1 MSAPKS
7 KVGTLAYMAPEVIR
21 STESYDGKLA
31 DIWSCG
37 VMLYVMLFGQ
47 YPFDMAARAPHQQ
60 QQEQR
65 AQTMMARIVQA
76 QWLVPDGVPISQAC
90 NDLLKRLLT
99 ADPQKRIKMTEI
111 QQHPWFVFNLPSEAL
126 LMNEQCL
133 SNPDITGLQT
143 EEQVKG
149 ILLKAQSV
157 TKPADGAAVNMDEEN
172 PYETYENEIID
183 AEIDQEASIA

>member
-21 STESYDGKLA
+21 STGNYDGKLA

-47 YPFDMAARAPHQQ
+47 YPFDMANRAPQ

-76 QWLVPDGVPISQAC
+76 QWLLPEGVPITTAC
-90 NDLLKRLLT
+90 HDLLNRLLT

-126 LMNEQCL
+126 QMNEQCL
-133 SNPDITGLQT
+133 SNPDVTGLQS
-143 EEQVKG
+143 EEQVKS

-157 TKPADGAAVNMDEEN
+157 TKSADGAAAVADDADD
-172 PYETYENEIID
+172 EIID
-183 AEIDQEASIA
+183 AEIDMEASIGDSGKRE